1 MSMVVMS
8 GLLRFTGLGD
18 NVSKIEQ
25 IIEQCN
31 FLGIKSPEAFAQQ
44 IVGETILQIL
54 ATDHRHAQFTTFDKA
69 AIDGATQRII
79 TNINKH
85 WDFK

>member
-1 MSMVVMS
+1 MNTK
-8 GLLRFTGLGD
+8 L
-18 NVSKIEQ
+18 NEIIKQ
-25 IIEQCN
+25 IQAPDGSINTYE
-31 FLGIKSPEAFAQQ
+31 LAQQ
-44 IVGETILQIL
+44 IIGETILQIL